1 MSCEALTNY
10 LNLKSKNFIYECQ
23 YQSFQEILQKKPSN
37 FTLAI
42 LNPVL
47 FIELK
52 HIYSKNINEGFYPL
66 FNIYSLE
73 LSKNGL
79 QGAVIFTKNSETIN
93 SLKDIKGKKVAL
105 LSECNSSS
113 ILTLYELKKAGF
125 DLDRDIKFL
134 YKENWEKVIES
145 VLKGEAQVGAVR
157 TGVIEYLKKHSNI
170 KLSTLKFLNLKKYP
184 DFPFLVSTELIPEW
198 FFIYT
203 RKASPELIANIYNIL
218 TPFVRKGPIPMTNL
232 EVNIPYDPVKVLQM
246 QKELMVGPYAYLKE
260 ELKKAHRKAL
270 ILYAFLSLIS
280 ASVTG
285 IILYLYYKQS
295 RYRREIEKSAKFLED
310 TLQIKSKTLSE
321 VTQKLSEEMKKL
333 EKIVGTLDIG
343 IALINKEGIILRA
356 NQAFEKIFNYK
367 KSLKYS
373 NFRKISQ
380 NIQPLP
386 EEKTEFNLD
395 AESFNF
401 RAKHKTNGAEKYLF
415 INKVPIEETPY
426 YLITVRDITLEKKW
440 EEEITQYTQLE
451 TLRVIASGLAHDL
464 NNLLGAIVSN
474 IELLYHHYKKDIPQE
489 VKEGLEK
496 IKNNSLRAKALT
508 QQLLIYGKS
517 LILSSGSYS
526 PYSWLK
532 ELCDLVFAGTSI
544 EVQYRIDPEVKK
556 ISGDKNLLGFALH
569 NILINARKSIKYK
582 LFIKIS

>member
-1 MSCEALTNY
+1 MTIAQPIANIYYMLLLIFFILLIPINTFSKERVVILTQKAEILGKPVISCEALTNY
-10 LNLKSKNFIYECQ
+10 LNLKSKSFIYECQ

-42 LNPVL
+42 LNPIL

-52 HIYSKNINEGFYPL
+52 QFYSKNINEGIYPL
-66 FNIYSLE
+66 YNIYTLE

-105 LSECNSSS
+105 LSECNSCS

-203 RKASPELIANIYNIL
+203 RKASPELIADIYNIL

-232 EVNIPYDPVKVLQM
+232 EVNIPYDPIKILQM

-333 EKIVGTLDIG
+333 EKILTNLDVG
-343 IALINKEGIILRA
+343 IALVDKEGIILKA
-356 NQAFEKIFNYK
+356 NQAFEEIFNYK
-367 KSLKYS
+367 
-373 NFRKISQ
+373 NFDIY
-380 NIQPLP
+380 NIKDIFRNIFPLVCCASA
-386 EEKTEFNLD
+386 ENSGFNLN
-395 AESFNF
+395 AESFEF
-401 RAKHKTNGAEKYLF
+401 SAKLKRNSEEKYLF

-426 YLITVRDITLEKKW
+426 YLITVRDVTLEKKW

-489 VKEGLEK
+489 VKEVL
-496 IKNNSLRAKALT
+496 
-508 QQLLIYGKS
+508 
-517 LILSSGSYS
+517 
-526 PYSWLK
+526 
-532 ELCDLVFAGTSI
+532 
-544 EVQYRIDPEVKK
+544 
-556 ISGDKNLLGFALH
+556 
-569 NILINARKSIKYK
+569 
-582 LFIKIS
+582 